1 VLFSAVLV
9 YGYHE
14 PIVAVSWSLSY
25 ELIFYFAVACLLWAR
40 RDVAL
45 VLLVSWACV
54 AAASNVLGLPA
65 RMWLSWWVVEFVLGC
80 LIGWAASRGLLS
92 CLAGFARPL
101 FYACLA
107 AVTLLGAWSATEVQ
121 KMGGATHAA
130 LLAFATI
137 AIAAGGSLERAA
149 AGNTSNLARLLG
161 DASYGIYLVHYPLL
175 QLAYQMARRRPAT
188 DLFAPD
194 VFNLLL
200 FVLLVAAGVAF
211 HLLLEKPLVSW
222 AAAVLARS
230 RRDGR

>member
-1 VLFSAVLV
+1 M
-9 YGYHE
+9 
-14 PIVAVSWSLSY
+14 AVSWSLSY
-25 ELIFYFAVACLLWAR
+25 ELIFYLAVACLLWAR

-45 VLLVSWACV
+45 VLLVSWACI
-54 AAASNVLGLPA
+54 AAASHSLGLPA

-92 CLAGFARPL
+92 CFARFARPL
-101 FYACLA
+101 FHACLA
-107 AVTLLGAWSATEVQ
+107 AITLLGAWSATEVQ

-149 AGNTSNLARLLG
+149 DGRASKLARLLG
-161 DASYGIYLVHYPLL
+161 DASYGIYLAHYPLL
-175 QLAYQMARRRPAT
+175 QLTYPLARRKSVA

-211 HLLLEKPLVSW
+211 HLVLEKPLVSW
-222 AAAVLARS
+222 TGAALTRVRQ
-230 RRDGR
+230 DGR